1 MEKRAW
7 IKEKERERRPRH
19 GWITSG
25 RRALTFLLDAQQIKA
40 IWFARVPRLLC
51 PRLPDCRL
59 FFLFALSLSLFSLLL
74 AHRSSFAYDS
84 TVPAVPPSSCS
95 WYTKPRIYVLTRET
109 SFQPFD
115 GFFYIRVCVH
125 TCVYTCW
132 FFERDDWNISEN
144 FILSKSIIIFQ
155 YLSNNNFFF
164 LDSWQIRDSTSGRT
178 KDILEGVINK
188 NESKIYQ
195 LR

>member
-7 IKEKERERRPRH
+7 IRGKERERRPRH

-40 IWFARVPRLLC
+40 IWFARVPRLSC

-59 FFLFALSLSLFSLLL
+59 FFLFALSLSLFFLLYSRIALLL
-74 AHRSSFAYDS
+74 HTIQRCPLFHPRRALDTRSRVF
-84 TVPAVPPSSCS
+84 TCLP
-95 WYTKPRIYVLTRET
+95 ET

-115 GFFYIRVCVH
+115 GFFYIRACACVH
-125 TCVYTCW
+125 TCW

-144 FILSKSIIIFQ
+144 FILSKSIITFQ
-155 YLSNNNFFF
+155 YRQYLFYNNFFF
-164 LDSWQIRDSTSGRT
+164 AI
-178 KDILEGVINK
+178 IIIN
-188 NESKIYQ
+188 Y
-195 LR
+195 

>member
-7 IKEKERERRPRH
+7 IRGKERERRPRH

-40 IWFARVPRLLC
+40 IWFARVPRLSC

-59 FFLFALSLSLFSLLL
+59 FFLFALSLSLFSPLL

-95 WYTKPRIYVLTRET
+95 WYTKPRIYVLTRDLLPT
-109 SFQPFD
+109 IRWIFL
-115 GFFYIRVCVH
+115 YTCIRVCVYLLILRTRRLKYFREFH
-125 TCVYTCW
+125 SLEINY
-132 FFERDDWNISEN
+132 NIP
-144 FILSKSIIIFQ
+144 I
-155 YLSNNNFFF
+155 
-164 LDSWQIRDSTSGRT
+164 
-178 KDILEGVINK
+178 
-188 NESKIYQ
+188 
-195 LR
+195 